1 MSVPLPPDED
11 ARLAALHQYAILDTA
26 PEGAFDDLT
35 HLAASICKMPIA
47 LIGLVD
53 AERQWF
59 KSRVGVDAPEVPRE
73 IAFCAHTILQ
83 PDVLIVPDLQSD
95 KRFATNPLVTDDPHA
110 RFYAGVPLTTPA
122 GQALGTLC
130 VIDRVPRDLSAGQV
144 EALRALSRQ
153 IMAQLELR
161 RHVAELHRSV
171 TEIQR
176 AQADMAA
183 THVLLNTI
191 IENLPH
197 MIFVKDAEH
206 LRFVRFNQAGEE
218 LLGYPREALLGKND
232 YDFFPEEEAAFF
244 ISKDRAVLETGQQLD
259 IPEELIQTKEKG
271 VRILHT
277 KKVPIPDADG
287 RPQYLLGI
295 SEDITERKRAEQEH
309 QQLQETIMENQVAM
323 LTEMSTP
330 LIPVSDQIVVMP
342 LIGTVDPQRVQQVLD
357 TLLHGI
363 AEHRAEIAI
372 LDITGVVGVDTQVAH
387 GLVRVAQ
394 TAQLLGAQVMLT
406 GVRPEIAQTLV
417 GLGTELRGVIT
428 RKTLKDGI
436 TYAIDQRGIRSRD
449 IRTDAAAK
457 EARTRPEIKLA

>member
-1 MSVPLPPDED
+1 MSVPLPPDEA

-59 KSRVGVDAPEVPRE
+59 KSRVGVDVPEVSRAS
-73 IAFCAHTILQ
+73 AFCAHTILQ
-83 PDVLIVPDLQSD
+83 SDVLIVSDLLSD
-95 KRFATNPLVTDDPHA
+95 ERFATNPLVTDDPHA

-130 VIDRVPRDLSAGQV
+130 VIDRVPRDLSADQV
-144 EALRALSRQ
+144 ETLRALSRQ

-171 TEIQR
+171 TEMQR

-206 LRFVRFNQAGEE
+206 LRFVRFNQAGEQ

-232 YDFFPEEEAAFF
+232 YDFFPQEEAAFF
-244 ISKDRAVLETGQQLD
+244 ISKDRMVLETGQQID

-277 KKVPIPDADG
+277 KKVPIPGADG

-309 QQLQETIMENQVAM
+309 QQLQETIMRNQVAM
-323 LTEMSTP
+323 LAEMSTP
-330 LIPVSDQIVVMP
+330 LIPVSDQIVIMP
-342 LIGTVDPQRVQQVLD
+342 LIGTVDTQRVQQVLD

-372 LDITGVVGVDTQVAH
+372 LDITGIVGVDTQVAH

-406 GVRPEIAQTLV
+406 GVSPEIAQTLV

-436 TYAIDQRGIRSRD
+436 TYAIGQRGTSPRD
-449 IRTDAAAK
+449 TRTVGAAK
-457 EARTRPEIKLA
+457 EARTRPEIELA

>member
-1 MSVPLPPDED
+1 MSVPLPPDEA

-35 HLAASICKMPIA
+35 HLAASICRMPIA

-53 AERQWF
+53 THRQWF
-59 KSRVGVDAPEVPRE
+59 KSRLGLDVPEIPRAS
-73 IAFCAHTILQ
+73 AFCAHTILQ
-83 PDVLIVPDLQSD
+83 SEVFIVSDLLSD
-95 KRFATNPLVTDDPHA
+95 ERFATNPLVTDDPHA

-130 VIDRVPRDLSAGQV
+130 VIDHVPRDLSSNQV
-144 EALRALSRQ
+144 EALQALSRQ

-161 RHVAELHRSV
+161 RHVAELRRSV

-183 THVLLNTI
+183 THMLLTTI

-218 LLGYPREALLGKND
+218 LLGYPREALIGKND
-232 YDFFPEEEAAFF
+232 YDLFPEEEAAFF
-244 ISKDRAVLETGQQLD
+244 VSKDRAVLTTGQQLD

-295 SEDITERKRAEQEH
+295 SEDITERKRAEKEH
-309 QQLQETIMENQVAM
+309 QQLQEAIMRTQWARLAE
-323 LTEMSTP
+323 LSTP
-330 LIPVSDQIVVMP
+330 LIPVSDQIGVMP
-342 LIGTVDPQRVQQVLD
+342 LIGTVDTQRVQQVLD

-363 AEHRAEIAI
+363 AEHHAEIAI

-406 GVRPEIAQTLV
+406 GVRPEIAQTLA

-428 RKTLKDGI
+428 RRTLKDGI
-436 TYAIDQRGIRSRD
+436 TYAIGRRSIRSRD
-449 IRTDAAAK
+449 AWTDAAAK
-457 EARTRPEIKLA
+457 EARTRPDIDLA